1 MIVMKMPCIALE
13 EVLGTG
19 EFLRLCSQHEYMFW
33 REVWLRREDADQAG
47 RAQ

>member
-1 MIVMKMPCIALE
+1 MIVMKIPCIALE
-13 EVLGTG
+13 GVLGTG

-33 REVWLRREDADQAG
+33 REVWLRRDDADQAG